1 VEFFRQVYRLVI
13 FIKTKKEVD
22 YIRESC
28 RITAE
33 TLQLLKRYVK
43 VGITT
48 KELNQIAED
57 YIKSNNAVAAFKGYS
72 QGGSSIDFPAALCAS
87 IDDEVVHGIPGNR
100 VLKNGEIIS
109 LDFGVQKNGYFGD
122 AALTVA
128 VGEISAEKQ
137 RLMDVTEKSLYLGI
151 EQAIDNNRVHDVSFA
166 VQEYVEANG
175 FSVVRD
181 LCGHG
186 VGKYLHEEPSVPN
199 YGKKGTGAK
208 LKNGMTIAI
217 EPMVNLGNYN
227 VKTNYDGW
235 TVLTIDGLP
244 SAHFE
249 HTILVSN
256 GKPEILTVC

>member
-1 VEFFRQVYRLVI
+1 MIY
-13 FIKTKKEVD
+13 IKTKKEID
-22 YIRESC
+22 YIKESC
-28 RITAE
+28 KITAE

-48 KELNQIAED
+48 KELDQIAED

-72 QGGSSIDFPAALCAS
+72 QGGSSIDYPGAICAS
-87 IDDEVVHGIPGNR
+87 IDNEVVHGIPGNR

-128 VGEISAEKQ
+128 VGEITAEKQ
-137 RLMDVTEKSLYLGI
+137 RLTDVTEKSLYLGI
-151 EQAIDNNRVHDVSFA
+151 EQAVENNKVHDISYA
-166 VQEYVEANG
+166 VQKYVEDNG

-186 VGKYLHEEPSVPN
+186 VGKYLHEEPSIPN
-199 YGKKGTGAK
+199 FGKKGSGPK

-217 EPMVNLGNYN
+217 EPMVNMGKYN
-227 VKTNYDGW
+227 VKTDYDGW

>member
-1 VEFFRQVYRLVI
+1 MIY
-13 FIKTKKEVD
+13 IKTKKEID

-28 RITAE
+28 KIVAE
-33 TLQLLKRYVK
+33 TLQLLKGNVRP
-43 VGITT
+43 GITT
-48 KELNQIAED
+48 KELDRIAED
-57 YIKSNNAVAAFKGYS
+57 YILSNNAIAAFKGYS
-72 QGGSSIDFPAALCAS
+72 QGGSSIDYPAAICSS

-100 VLKNGEIIS
+100 VLKEGEIIS
-109 LDFGVQKNGYFGD
+109 LDVGVQKKGYFGD
-122 AALTVA
+122 AALSVA
-128 VGEISAEKQ
+128 VGTISEEKQ
-137 RLMDVTEKSLYLGI
+137 KLMDVTEKSLYMGI
-151 EQAIDNNRVHDVSFA
+151 EQAVADNRVHDISSA
-166 VQEYVEANG
+166 VQDYVEMNG

-186 VGKYLHEEPSVPN
+186 VGKFLHEEPSVPN

-217 EPMVNLGNYN
+217 EPMVNMGKYS

-249 HTILVSN
+249 HTILISN